1 MITSTLNGMNG
12 IKFIFTDFCS
22 DFETC
27 FSLRDTAFASATTV
41 MSFSHYF
48 NCLSSKIVLSIGI
61 YVYRQSIRRE
71 AWLIITKPSSYCI
84 CVVPTA
90 AEGSRH

>member
-1 MITSTLNGMNG
+1 
-12 IKFIFTDFCS
+12 
-22 DFETC
+22 
-27 FSLRDTAFASATTV
+27 
-41 MSFSHYF
+41 MSFSQYF
-48 NCLSSKIVLSIGI
+48 NCLSSKIVSSIGI

-71 AWLIITKPSSYCI
+71 TWLIITKPSSYCI